1 MTRIAL
7 IVDKQEAYVRFERD
21 RILKGWGVEWDETR
35 SIKKIGEAG
44 LSSLFG
50 SPPISVLE
58 LDDKSDAKETS
69 ELMKK
74 ASSGDFAR
82 WGTPGLVILTTVDRT
97 STKTLEKLVREAG
110 GEVVLAK
117 ENSKDKTPPAERL
130 VDELAIPR
138 DSKAFLKNFAGDD
151 YSSILSLMKT
161 LGDLTVK
168 QQQRITVEDLMV
180 RLPQAPG
187 AIPPWEIEP
196 ALVRGDITKAVELY
210 RRVSKTSSYLV
221 VLAILKNKFNLVFKV
236 ASLLSLH
243 EGMTLPKLA
252 TALSVP
258 NNYPLKL
265 AYNSA
270 QSWGVKKSLQIIDTI
285 AETEDKVK
293 GGSSADAH
301 VLMETMLVKIAA
313 SVRSK

>member
-21 RILKGWGVEWDETR
+21 RILKSWGVEWDETR

-50 SPPISVLE
+50 AAPISVLE
-58 LDDKSDAKETS
+58 LNDKSEAKETS
-69 ELMKK
+69 EILKK
-74 ASSGDFAR
+74 AKESDFTR
-82 WGTPGLVILTTVDRT
+82 WGNPGLVIITTVDRT
-97 STKTLEKLVREAG
+97 STKTLEKLIREAG
-110 GEVVLAK
+110 GEVILAK
-117 ENSKDKTPPAERL
+117 ENSKDKTPPAARL
-130 VDELAIPR
+130 VDELSLPR
-138 DSKAFLKNFAGDD
+138 ESKAFLKNFAGDD

-161 LGDLTVK
+161 LGDLTPK

-196 ALVRGDITKAVELY
+196 ALLRGDITQAVELY

-236 ASLLSLH
+236 ASLLSLN

-252 TALSVP
+252 TTLGVP

-270 QSWGVKKSLQIIDTI
+270 KAWGVKKSLQIIDTI

-301 VLMETMLVKIAA
+301 VFMETMLVRIAT